1 MLACGPFTANNELSY
16 EALKDLMGIVNRDKP
31 QALLLCGPFVN
42 QNHEDIASGDLRY
55 RDPDTGAL
63 KFFSYDELFTQIM
76 NYIESQLSGS
86 RHTKVII
93 VPSTSEVSHMYPM
106 PQPPLE
112 GKQFQFTKMKLGN
125 HMPVLTSNPSV
136 IQINDVSVGIVNTDV
151 IKDMCINTCVKNP
164 AAEPGAQPQNRPKID
179 LVLQSILQQ
188 RSFYPLYPAGAG
200 APIEW
205 EQYKALMFEQTPDIL
220 ITPSDLML
228 FAKNIEGCIC
238 INPGSMYKGASAGTY
253 ATLTIDPL
261 VRTTML
267 SDSVG
272 ELESLLSN
280 RASDRIRV
288 DIHNI

>member
-1 MLACGPFTANNELSY
+1 
-16 EALKDLMGIVNRDKP
+16 
-31 QALLLCGPFVN
+31 
-42 QNHEDIASGDLRY
+42 
-55 RDPDTGAL
+55 
-63 KFFSYDELFTQIM
+63 
-76 NYIESQLSGS
+76 
-86 RHTKVII
+86 
-93 VPSTSEVSHMYPM
+93 
-106 PQPPLE
+106 
-112 GKQFQFTKMKLGN
+112 
-125 HMPVLTSNPSV
+125 
-136 IQINDVSVGIVNTDV
+136 
-151 IKDMCINTCVKNP
+151 
-164 AAEPGAQPQNRPKID
+164 
-179 LVLQSILQQ
+179 
-188 RSFYPLYPAGAG
+188 
-200 APIEW
+200 
-205 EQYKALMFEQTPDIL
+205 MFEQTPDIL